1 MDEVNLSSSIKHFLT
16 FLKPIDPGYFSSEL
30 IVLIDIDIDIG
41 LRTNETLKK
50 RRKKKNEIPH
60 S

>member
-30 IVLIDIDIDIG
+30 IVLIDIDIDIS

-50 RRKKKNEIPH
+50 RRKKKK
-60 S
+60 